1 MHTHTPVALASGFAG
16 LVHTSQLVVLC
27 FGSPRRRLCRFVD
40 TFVSYTTD
48 MGVEA
53 GFADFQCQSIRSLL
67 APWMEVGSMGLD
79 VAGAAHAQGEDIE
92 AHVAGESVD
101 LPRKPCLRR

>member
-1 MHTHTPVALASGFAG
+1 MCTLASWFCFALG
-16 LVHTSQLVVLC
+16 R
-27 FGSPRRRLCRFVD
+27 PDRRRLCRFVD
-40 TFVSYTTD
+40 SFVSDATD

-79 VAGAAHAQGEDIE
+79 VAGAAHAQDEDIE
-92 AHVAGESVD
+92 ADVDGESVD
-101 LPRKPCLRR
+101 LPRKPCLGC